1 MSAWIERRLQSAD
14 VDLSNPTD
22 MDRFLL
28 SKKPAQRAMRYK
40 RVVAFGNHFRVE
52 DEETRHLLSYNSGV
66 ASVFQQQSE
75 NGEEST
81 VNYVG
86 VLKDIF
92 ELDYGTL
99 STRIIL
105 LRCDWLKIQ
114 DTRGNP
120 TYTQDESGFLLVNFR
135 HTLNRMLEPFIFPSQ
150 ATQVFFSNV
159 EGRPGWKVVLQ
170 NEARARREVV
180 NTVDAFIS
188 TRVESIGLRAPNTF
202 PDAREAVNLIGAI
215 KLTEEENLLA
225 HGGY

>member
-1 MSAWIERRLQSAD
+1 MSAWIERRLQSSD

-28 SKKPAQRAMRYK
+28 SKKPAQRAIWYRH
-40 RVVAFGNHFRVE
+40 VVAFGKHFRVE
-52 DEETRHLLSYNSGV
+52 DEKTKHLMSYNSGV

-105 LRCDWLKIQ
+105 LRCDWVKTQ

-120 TYTQDESGFLLVNFR
+120 TYTRDESGFLLVNFR
-135 HTLNRMLEPFIFPSQ
+135 HTQNRLLEPFIFPSQ
-150 ATQVFFSNV
+150 ATQVFFSDV

-170 NEARARREVV
+170 KEARARREVV
-180 NTVDAFIS
+180 DTVDAFIS
-188 TRVESIGLRAPNTF
+188 TRVESTGLRAPHTF
-202 PDAREAVNLIGAI
+202 PAAVDAINLVGALE
-215 KLTEEENLLA
+215 LTEENLLA
-225 HGGY
+225 HGEY